1 MFVMDMFFW
10 NCRGAGN
17 NKFRRAL
24 KELVAMHKTD
34 LVVLM
39 ETKVDLSS
47 MGMFFNSLGYIVS
60 SHVDPIGRSGG
71 IWMLWITNNINVR
84 VSEAN
89 SQMIL
94 ATISKQNYPEWMLAA
109 VYASP
114 NPQIRDELWDS
125 LENLSQTN
133 QLPWL
138 LAGDFND
145 HASPEEKRSYST
157 TQHLSQS
164 ISRSRKFVNH
174 INNCNLLDLGCTG
187 PSLTWSNNRQGW
199 AKTLIRLDRALCNAE
214 WRTRFPEGF
223 VRTLLRT
230 YSDHSPMLVHTQETG
245 TLKLNTDGCYR
256 MARPGGFRGLL
267 RDETGAW
274 ICGFYGKLENCT
286 SLEAELWAVY
296 KGLTIILQKG
306 FHKVIIE
313 TDATEVVKLL
323 EEGPG
328 KHHLLRGLVADA
340 RIIFTG
346 CQCTV
351 QHIYREGNLCA
362 DAMAKLGAEQPE
374 DILVVNDP
382 PAEIRELLVSDMV
395 GIARE
400 RA

>member
-1 MFVMDMFFW
+1 M
-10 NCRGAGN
+10 
-17 NKFRRAL
+17 
-24 KELVAMHKTD
+24 
-34 LVVLM
+34 
-39 ETKVDLSS
+39 
-47 MGMFFNSLGYIVS
+47 NSLLNEEGDWDVNTVQQ
-60 SHVDPIGRSGG
+60 HFP
-71 IWMLWITNNINVR
+71 TNVADLIFK
-84 VSEAN
+84 EKPP
-89 SQMIL
+89 L
-94 ATISKQNYPEWMLAA
+94 Y
-109 VYASP
+109 SP
-114 NPQIRDELWDS
+114 NPDQPHWKGSLDGCFSTLSAYNLGMESDVHRENWQWLWKCQIAQKIKSFLWVLLQGKTLTNCMRVKRGLTDDPTCPFCNKV
-125 LENLSQTN
+125 ENL
-133 QLPWL
+133 
-138 LAGDFND
+138 D
-145 HASPEEKRSYST
+145 HLFRTCSAARGVWET
-157 TQHLSQS
+157 VF
-164 ISRSRKFVNH
+164 SRNWYLQMS
-174 INNCNLLDLGCTG
+174 
-187 PSLTWSNNRQGW
+187 
-199 AKTLIRLDRALCNAE
+199 
-214 WRTRFPEGF
+214 
-223 VRTLLRT
+223 
-230 YSDHSPMLVHTQETG
+230 

-256 MARPGGFRGLL
+256 MARPGGFGGLL

-328 KHHLLRGLVADA
+328 EHHLLRGLVADA